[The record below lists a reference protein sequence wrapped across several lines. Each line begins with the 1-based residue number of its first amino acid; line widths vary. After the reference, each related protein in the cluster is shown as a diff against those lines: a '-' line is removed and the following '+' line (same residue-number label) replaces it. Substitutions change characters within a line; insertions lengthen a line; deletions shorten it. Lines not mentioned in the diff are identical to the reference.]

1 MKNSVAAVD
10 TAIYLL
16 RPNAR
21 YQLRGAEFEIW
32 ADPRPVPTWEEINDT
47 IEKIKQFENS
57 INTIKLEDYKQ

>member
-47 IEKIKQFENS
+47 IKKIKQFENS
-57 INTIKLEDYKQ
+57 INTIQLEDYKQ